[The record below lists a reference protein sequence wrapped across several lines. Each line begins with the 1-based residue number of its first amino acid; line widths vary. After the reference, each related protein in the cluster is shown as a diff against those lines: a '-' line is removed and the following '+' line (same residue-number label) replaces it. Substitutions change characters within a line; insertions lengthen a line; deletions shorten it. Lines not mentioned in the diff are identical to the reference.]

1 MEKLNENTVRTLKAR
16 DIIQNEK
23 GKLYIVEHTNDTLI
37 KIVEMIEGV
46 QSTIKYKHLI
56 GYFYI
61 GKLNEHF
68 AFGYNF

>member
-37 KIVEMIEGV
+37 K
-46 QSTIKYKHLI
+46 L
-56 GYFYI
+56 
-61 GKLNEHF
+61 
-68 AFGYNF
+68 